1 MRPGRVLL
9 VNDNLLA
16 RSGLRS
22 ILSQQS
28 DLQVVGEADNLAQAG
43 RIFVQARVDLF
54 VVDSPSVTI
63 HTLDAVRFMTGLPS
77 RAPVLIVTADPAGL
91 ELDLL
96 RLGCYTLP
104 QRQLTATEL
113 IAAVRLVIAGYA
125 IMDRRNAGYLASA
138 FTSRPDDDVE
148 AHTAQA
154 LTRRE
159 QEITGLIAQGLS
171 NTDIADILG
180 IAHSTVKGHVKE
192 IFRKLGL
199 RNRVQAALYHHAHI
213 SGEPTSPHTRT

>member
-1 MRPGRVLL
+1 M
-9 VNDNLLA
+9 NDNLLA

-22 ILSQQS
+22 ILSQQP

-54 VVDSPSVTI
+54 VVDSPSVTL
-63 HTLDAVRFMTGLPS
+63 HTLDAVRFMTGRPS

-138 FTSRPDDDVE
+138 FTSRHDDVE

-199 RNRVQAALYHHAHI
+199 RNRVQAALYHHAHT